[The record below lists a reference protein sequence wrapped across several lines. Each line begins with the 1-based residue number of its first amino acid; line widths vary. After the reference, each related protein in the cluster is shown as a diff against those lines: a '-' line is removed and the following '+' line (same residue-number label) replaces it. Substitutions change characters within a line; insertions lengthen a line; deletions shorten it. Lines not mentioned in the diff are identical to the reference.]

1 MLSDLLIRL
10 RAIFRRTQVEAEL
23 DDELRFHFDQHVA
36 KLIHS
41 GVSRR
46 EAVRRARLEFG
57 GEDHIKEECR
67 EARGVHFIETLV
79 QDVRYGLRT
88 LRKAPGFTAVAII
101 TLALGIGANTA
112 IFSYVNAWVIK
123 PLPYP
128 QVDRLMVFLAHD
140 SKKGWSYRGIS
151 SDADFFDYQS
161 QNTTFESLVPYSS
174 EDFNLT
180 GDGTPDRIPGGL
192 VGWNFFQELGAKPLL
207 GRTFL
212 PNENDPAKSHLV
224 ILSRG
229 LWESRF
235 AADPRVIGRAVTIQG
250 ESYTIVGVMPERFLY
265 PLMGIANMW
274 VPLPITDKMRH
285 DRENSSFQVFGRMKP
300 GVTQSQAAADLAAI
314 GARLETLYPLTNAHQ
329 TVLPSSML
337 HEIGENEGSQQVMIS
352 FVIVGLVLLI
362 ACANV
367 ANLMLARTS
376 RRVREFALR
385 GTLGATRPRLFRQLL
400 TESALLFFAGGLA
413 GALVGVWG
421 AHWIESQIPDRI
433 RGYIVNYGRAS
444 LDLTTFAYTFGLALL
459 CGLFFGL
466 APAFTN
472 SGLDLNRG
480 LKESSSQLGGTRAA
494 TRLRSGLVTAEIA
507 LAVVVLI
514 CSVLLVQ
521 DFTRLIHRELG
532 FQPRNVLVT
541 ELVLPDTKYQT
552 AAQLSAFHDQVMAR
566 LSAIPELAA
575 AASTEY
581 LPFGDSNRTDLIHIV
596 GRPPAEPGDELGA
609 ERSSVSPNYFQ
620 AMQIPL
626 IQGRLF
632 TSSDGPDSQKVV
644 LINETLLHQQF
655 PRGDAVG
662 QQLEIGEDRQVC
674 TIVGVVHDLRTSNFY
689 GRPRRQ
695 IYLAESQ
702 FPSAHLA
709 IIARASAASSPD
721 VSNPI
726 GAVGVAA
733 AVRSAV
739 WSVDPDQPILPVRS
753 FEDLIAESNSGMR
766 VLSQL
771 LGFFGLLALLLGSI
785 GIYGVIAYSVQ
796 QRIHEI
802 GLRMAL
808 GASSAQV
815 IRMILGRGLK
825 LAAIGVAA
833 GIILAAVLTRAM
845 ASILTTVKSN
855 DPATFIAVPV
865 FFTVVAIAAC
875 YLPAR
880 RGARID
886 PMRALKYE

>member
-10 RAIFRRTQVEAEL
+10 RAIFRRTQVETEL

-46 EAVRRARLEFG
+46 EALRRARLEFG

-466 APAFTN
+466 APAFLF
-472 SGLDLNRG
+472 SRRIPAGRQ
-480 LKESSSQLGGTRAA
+480 SWIC
-494 TRLRSGLVTAEIA
+494 AE
-507 LAVVVLI
+507 
-514 CSVLLVQ
+514 
-521 DFTRLIHRELG
+521 
-532 FQPRNVLVT
+532 
-541 ELVLPDTKYQT
+541 
-552 AAQLSAFHDQVMAR
+552 
-566 LSAIPELAA
+566 
-575 AASTEY
+575 
-581 LPFGDSNRTDLIHIV
+581 
-596 GRPPAEPGDELGA
+596 
-609 ERSSVSPNYFQ
+609 
-620 AMQIPL
+620 
-626 IQGRLF
+626 
-632 TSSDGPDSQKVV
+632 
-644 LINETLLHQQF
+644 
-655 PRGDAVG
+655 
-662 QQLEIGEDRQVC
+662 
-674 TIVGVVHDLRTSNFY
+674 
-689 GRPRRQ
+689 
-695 IYLAESQ
+695 
-702 FPSAHLA
+702 
-709 IIARASAASSPD
+709 
-721 VSNPI
+721 
-726 GAVGVAA
+726 GAVGRTAGA
-733 AVRSAV
+733 
-739 WSVDPDQPILPVRS
+739 
-753 FEDLIAESNSGMR
+753 
-766 VLSQL
+766 
-771 LGFFGLLALLLGSI
+771 LARPERK
-785 GIYGVIAYSVQ
+785 Q
-796 QRIHEI
+796 
-802 GLRMAL
+802 
-808 GASSAQV
+808 AS
-815 IRMILGRGLK
+815 
-825 LAAIGVAA
+825 
-833 GIILAAVLTRAM
+833 
-845 ASILTTVKSN
+845 
-855 DPATFIAVPV
+855 
-865 FFTVVAIAAC
+865 
-875 YLPAR
+875 
-880 RGARID
+880 
-886 PMRALKYE
+886 